1 MSEKVTRIS
10 ALYQLSETIFTKVA
24 GLDVKMENN
33 RTEDLEEL
41 PVLFAKRQEA
51 IENLDVL
58 MKTPGFAWTAE
69 ERELVGSLAA
79 LEKELQP
86 LLNGLHGAYKTQMER
101 ISQTKQ
107 MSVKYKNSYQNAS
120 VDGTFFDARK

>member
-10 ALYQLSETIFTKVA
+10 ELYQLSETIFAKAA
-24 GLDVKMENN
+24 GLNAKMENN
-33 RTEDLEEL
+33 RTEDMEEL
-41 PVLFAKRQEA
+41 PILFAKRQEA
-51 IENLDVL
+51 IEILDAL

-69 ERELVGSLAA
+69 ERKLAVGLAA

-86 LLNGLHGAYKTQMER
+86 LLNGLHGAYKIQMEH

-107 MSVKYKNSYQNAS
+107 ISVKYKNSYQNTS